1 MRSLKI
7 LGLVPL
13 LLIILQ
19 PAFADDAMER
29 GAELFKKCAA
39 CHSLNPD
46 SNRTGPSLYNIVG
59 KKAGQM
65 EGYRYSNAMREQA
78 EEGLVW
84 TEENLHTFIEKPRRL
99 IRMTKMSYPGL
110 KDEAD
115 RAAVIEYLKAHGE

>member
-1 MRSLKI
+1 MRPLKI
-7 LGLVPL
+7 LVLVQL
-13 LLIILQ
+13 MMFFLH
-19 PAFADDAMER
+19 PAVADESMER

-39 CHSLNPD
+39 CHSLNPG

-65 EGYRYSNAMREQA
+65 EGYRYSNAMRERA

-115 RAAVIEYLKAHGE
+115 RAAVIEYLKAHSE

>member
-1 MRSLKI
+1 MRSFRTLI
-7 LGLVPL
+7 FMPL
-13 LLIILQ
+13 LLIFLQ

-29 GAELFKKCAA
+29 GAELFKNCAA
-39 CHSLNPD
+39 CHSLNPG

-59 KKAGQM
+59 QKAGQM

-78 EEGLVW
+78 EDGLVW

-99 IRMTKMSYPGL
+99 IRMTKMAYPGL
-110 KDEAD
+110 EDEAD